1 MRGPKRKRERGC
13 IRSRKGSRKPSE
25 ILVKCSVTFM
35 CYLQRYTSHTSGSTE
50 VPIYRA
56 GLTNIL
62 GIRGYVNNLQCAP
75 WPNLLS

>member
-1 MRGPKRKRERGC
+1 MRGPKRKREDAYGPG
-13 IRSRKGSRKPSE
+13 KGPGNQVRV
-25 ILVKCSVTFM
+25 LVKCSVTFM
-35 CYLQRYTSHTSGSTE
+35 CYLQPYTSHTSDSTE